1 MSFPWCF
8 IVKNVKHTAT
18 LNLYLYTCHL
28 HSAGNN
34 FLYLLYHIS
43 PFLNPPSNPFYFWM
57 HFKVNSIIQCKFR
70 YTEPL
75 NTSICISLTR
85 DHILFS
91 FFFFL
96 WTDIYNCVMH
106 ICQVTEYYHCP
117 RKFSLLLPHSCPH
130 PVATT
135 ILIFFPL

>member
-1 MSFPWCF
+1 M
-8 IVKNVKHTAT
+8 KNVKHTVT

-34 FLYLLYHIS
+34 FLYLLYHVS

-57 HFKVNSIIQCKFR
+57 HFKVNSILQCKFH
-70 YTEPL
+70 YTDPL

-91 FFFFL
+91 FFFFFGQ
-96 WTDIYNCVMH
+96 IYTTVQCTSVKLQN
-106 ICQVTEYYHCP
+106 ITIAPES
-117 RKFSLLLPHSCPH
+117 SLCSFP
-130 PVATT
+130 
-135 ILIFFPL
+135 ILTLTQQQPLF